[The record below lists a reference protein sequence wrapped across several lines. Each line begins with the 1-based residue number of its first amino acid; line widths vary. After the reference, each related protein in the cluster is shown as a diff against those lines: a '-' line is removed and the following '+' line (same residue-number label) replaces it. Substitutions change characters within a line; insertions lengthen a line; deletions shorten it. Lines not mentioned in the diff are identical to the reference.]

1 MRSCNVFECLWCR
14 GCHQNDRG
22 QKKYQVDNGAQRP
35 RKLGEL
41 PVPENAKRAA
51 KARFGHRSQ
60 QICGACYNEK
70 LLPFCRAVN
79 EEEPTEGEK
88 EVLDCVEAFVD
99 RDCGTG
105 RARDRQGKHHP
116 GVFGRRTCRVLFDLD
131 RTSVALKDA
140 CSALPDEQIPYE
152 IAKVFSGSSFSVG
165 SAVVE
170 EGPEEQPWPESGKWH
185 SYFCGYAGID
195 AFKAQFCL
203 YFLSVFADDRAVSL
217 QAEQELEQHVV
228 GGWGTA
234 KALCRFCPAVE
245 VDLPAGRNKVSGAHV
260 DRLTLLL
267 VLLYFS
273 KSGSRVAERVRPEAK
288 KRRIRW
294 SMLHLEFLLCEVR
307 KGKSGRTQVWRH
319 VGGELHGQ
327 PRRTQSEREEAA
339 LGAVVV
345 EPTW

>member
-105 RARDRQGKHHP
+105 RARDRQGKHHR
-116 GVFGRRTCRVLFDLD
+116 GC
-131 RTSVALKDA
+131 SVAA
-140 CSALPDEQIPYE
+140 PARCCST
-152 IAKVFSGSSFSVG
+152 ST
-165 SAVVE
+165 
-170 EGPEEQPWPESGKWH
+170 GPPW
-185 SYFCGYAGID
+185 
-195 AFKAQFCL
+195 
-203 YFLSVFADDRAVSL
+203 R
-217 QAEQELEQHVV
+217 
-228 GGWGTA
+228 
-234 KALCRFCPAVE
+234 
-245 VDLPAGRNKVSGAHV
+245 
-260 DRLTLLL
+260 
-267 VLLYFS
+267 
-273 KSGSRVAERVRPEAK
+273 
-288 KRRIRW
+288 
-294 SMLHLEFLLCEVR
+294 
-307 KGKSGRTQVWRH
+307 
-319 VGGELHGQ
+319 
-327 PRRTQSEREEAA
+327 
-339 LGAVVV
+339 
-345 EPTW
+345 